1 MTEVTAQVEED
12 IQASSAQ
19 VWEAITTPGTL
30 KKFFFGATVQT
41 DWKVGSR
48 IRMTGEFKGKKYED
62 KGEVLAVEPRQRLSF
77 SHWSEMSGQAD
88 APENYHIVTFNLSP
102 KGAGTTVV
110 LTQANLAGGTTAS
123 DVAHRADYERN
134 WSTVLGG
141 LAELF
146 R

>member
-1 MTEVTAQVEED
+1 
-12 IQASSAQ
+12 
-19 VWEAITTPGTL
+19 
-30 KKFFFGATVQT
+30 
-41 DWKVGSR
+41 
-48 IRMTGEFKGKKYED
+48 
-62 KGEVLAVEPRQRLSF
+62 
-77 SHWSEMSGQAD
+77 MSGQAD
-88 APENYHIVTFNLSP
+88 APENYHIVTFDLSP

-110 LTQANLAGGTTAS
+110 LTQANLAGGTSAS